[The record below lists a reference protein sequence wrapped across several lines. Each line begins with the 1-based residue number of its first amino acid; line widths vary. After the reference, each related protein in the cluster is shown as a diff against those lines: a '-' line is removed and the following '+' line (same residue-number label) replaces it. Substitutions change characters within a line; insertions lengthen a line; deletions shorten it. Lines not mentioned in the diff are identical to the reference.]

1 MRGEQRAWN
10 RGRDER
16 PGAVCGPRP
25 APSRTP
31 VLPSWE
37 SFPAEDRHRLV
48 GALLR
53 AARRRVETETASSR
67 AMT

>member
-1 MRGEQRAWN
+1 MRGEQQAWN
-10 RGRDER
+10 QGRDER
-16 PGAVCGPRP
+16 PGAVRGPRA
-25 APSRTP
+25 APSGTP
-31 VLPSWE
+31 VLPSWG

-53 AARRRVETETASSR
+53 AARRRVETGPASSR